1 MVHAMGWVRLFHRR
15 EIEGVV
21 NDDVKSVLRVVG
33 CLPTTVGTGLV
44 LLGTFYWLN
53 EWRFG
58 GAFLFMGLVWGLM
71 FAGLGLVIMS
81 TGRVW
86 MSVLGSV
93 AAASSALLIALDA
106 RGPYFNDSYYWVYA
120 GDGIAIILGAAMT
133 IVALR
138 RRARVAVAR
147 QD

>member
-1 MVHAMGWVRLFHRR
+1 MGWVRLFHRR

-21 NDDVKSVLRVVG
+21 NDDVKSLLRTVG
-33 CLPTTVGTGLV
+33 CLPTTFGTGLV

-58 GAFLFMGLVWGLM
+58 GAFLFMGLVWGFM

-81 TGRVW
+81 TARVW

-93 AAASSALLIALDA
+93 AAASSALLIYLDA
-106 RGPYFNDSYYWVYA
+106 RGPYFSDSYYWVYA

-133 IVALR
+133 FVALR
-138 RRARVAVAR
+138 RRARAVAAAR

>member
-1 MVHAMGWVRLFHRR
+1 
-15 EIEGVV
+15 V
-21 NDDVKSVLRVVG
+21 NDDVKSVMRVVG
-33 CLPTTVGTGLV
+33 CLPTTLGTGLV

-53 EWRFG
+53 EWRFA

-71 FAGLGLVIMS
+71 FVGLGLVIMS
-81 TGRVW
+81 TARVW

-93 AAASSALLIALDA
+93 AASSSALLIALDA

-120 GDGIAIILGAAMT
+120 GDGVAISLGAAMT
-133 IVALR
+133 YVALR
-138 RRARVAVAR
+138 RRARAVVVAR